1 MSPEIQRVARE
12 FESVFLHQLLKSMRS
27 TVREGKVLGGG
38 RGGAIFSDL
47 FDQAVSRTGSGT
59 LGLASLL
66 VNRYGAR

>member
-1 MSPEIQRVARE
+1 
-12 FESVFLHQLLKSMRS
+12 MRS